1 MSLSPCHSD
10 HPFPDP
16 LPQEEGDAVGD
27 SPFSCGRGS
36 GGRIEGG
43 SSLIKATL
51 VLLAALR
58 AVFDTNIVVPA
69 LVFGQRLPWLRRAW
83 ANGIAIPVAC
93 RETTGELL
101 RVLR

>member
-1 MSLSPCHSD
+1 
-10 HPFPDP
+10 
-16 LPQEEGDAVGD
+16 
-27 SPFSCGRGS
+27 
-36 GGRIEGG
+36 
-43 SSLIKATL
+43 
-51 VLLAALR
+51 LAALR